1 MTIKDTI
8 KSMVITY
15 PVLFPTKL
23 ELYNHLFLTNGN
35 GYEWIDGELVS
46 EGDIKDVSIEDGL
59 DKLFNDQFQYVLLND
74 YLKVVS
80 KEEFIIN
87 LCKQKNEDPI
97 VNYFKRKNEEKLT
110 LVKRIINYK
119 NITNEKLYVTD
130 EVILY
135 PLCEYSQIL
144 NVPDDIKDDWKDAIK
159 EFLDFIMTSEDNK
172 IVSYRNQYIHEL
184 SEVQYKLL

>member
-8 KSMVITY
+8 KSMLINY
-15 PVLFPTKL
+15 PLLFSTKL
-23 ELYNHLFLTNGN
+23 STYDHLFLVYGN
-35 GYEWIDGELVS
+35 GYEWVDGELVS
-46 EGDIKDVSIEDGL
+46 IEDIEYSSIETGL
-59 DKLFNDQFQYVLLND
+59 DKLFNGQYQYDLLSN
-74 YLKVVS
+74 YLKTTSDIEKIVS
-80 KEEFIIN
+80 RVKWMNERNFI
-87 LCKQKNEDPI
+87 LA
-97 VNYFKRKNEEKLT
+97 
-110 LVKRIINYK
+110 KRIINYET
-119 NITNEKLYVTD
+119 ILNEKLYVTD
-130 EVILY
+130 EINLN